1 MGAVVLGGGS
11 SITASILREC
21 SRRIAEGMKTSGV
34 TVFAYPSRR
43 AVHAALILASVI
55 SFKGGMIEVRV
66 SLDPHPTNEELS
78 VLVGYGESSSRVG
91 GLAAFDQRVVTIPQD
106 QPEPVSS
113 LQICEEMTFLDG
125 ERRITGLSSVFQEGR
140 RISENDPALSILE
153 SSETVSVLKKFLVFY
168 GCEYRP
174 LAESMHLTLHPFL
187 PNFTGKPLSQIAE
200 RLRSIGVEP
209 DKPVTSQAQDPLKK
223 LLEEVLNEL
232 KKASRVSRS
241 SSELVSP
248 QPTVVVGGVKVDLRE
263 VAAAVDVT
271 LDMNPGLL
279 LCHYSGMVPL
289 SLVLSRYYESLPVLA
304 SCVERILD
312 NAHLRRVGR
321 LIIIKNMECDVPL
334 TKLSDVL
341 RELGVLG
348 KDEVLAVEREG
359 RVITTIYE
367 IGRSGEGVKEFSQ
380 RLRQLRFPHVEVKLS

>member
-1 MGAVVLGGGS
+1 MGAVVVNGKAS
-11 SITASILREC
+11 TTASILREC
-21 SRRIAEGMKTSGV
+21 SRRIAEDMKTSGV

-43 AVHAALILASVI
+43 AVHAALMLASVI
-55 SFKGGMIEVRV
+55 SFKGGVTEVRV
-66 SLDPHPTNEELS
+66 SFDPHPTNDKLS
-78 VLVGYGESSSRVG
+78 VLVGYGESNSRVG
-91 GLAAFDQRVVTIPQD
+91 GLAAFDQRVITIPQD

-113 LQICEEMTFLDG
+113 LQICEEMTFLDS
-125 ERRITGLSSVFQEGR
+125 ERRATGLSSVFQEGR
-140 RISENDPALSILE
+140 RISENDPALSMLE
-153 SSETVSVLKKFLVFY
+153 SSENISVLKKFFVFY

-174 LAESMHLTLHPFL
+174 IAESIYLTLHPFI
-187 PNFTGKPLSQIAE
+187 PNFTGKSLSQIAE
-200 RLRSIGVEP
+200 RLHSIGVEP
-209 DKPVTSQAQDPLKK
+209 NKPVTSQAQDPLKK

-263 VAAAVDVT
+263 VAAAVDIT
-271 LDMNPGLL
+271 LDANPGLL
-279 LCHYSGMVPL
+279 LCHYSGTIPL

-304 SCVERILD
+304 SCVERIHE

-321 LIIIKNMECDVPL
+321 LIIIKNIECDAPL

-341 RELGVLG
+341 RELGMLG

-359 RVITTIYE
+359 KVITTIYE
-367 IGRSGEGVKEFSQ
+367 IGRSGEGVKDFSQ
-380 RLRQLRFPHVEVKLS
+380 RLRQLRFPYVEVKLS